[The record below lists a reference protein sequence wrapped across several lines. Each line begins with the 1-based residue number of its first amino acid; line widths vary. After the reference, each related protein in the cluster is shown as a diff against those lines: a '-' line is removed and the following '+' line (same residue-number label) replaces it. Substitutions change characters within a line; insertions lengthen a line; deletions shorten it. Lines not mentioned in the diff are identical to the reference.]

1 MCPRDPDDGPL
12 LALGAGAPP
21 LPPVGH
27 VPPCLRTHGLATER
41 MLAPLLIPLA
51 RAGLLRAPSSDP
63 SENCAP
69 STLLGESWRRHV
81 QRSGRR
87 APGAL
92 DIHLCIQPLV
102 QVLPDAAAA
111 AGVGRL
117 AITIDAGLCVV
128 VALSSVR
135 ERWGDLAAGVI
146 ATALR
151 KGLGRVLHVWD
162 PDDLEW
168 VAEWWIE
175 RLECFDDNPAEMA
188 FEVERIAEFN
198 GIREQLRRS
207 YASIRSRAELREAL
221 RALPEGPVR
230 RSAAALLTDSRST
243 RAHLPSATLDRCRFG
258 TGHPSAAVLLTNES
272 NDVVRHAYDEVQDD
286 AANGGHLAPPHA
298 VVLLD
303 TRSPARLAASAREV
317 QRVLR
322 TLSWGE
328 RLVHAIREP

>member
-12 LALGAGAPP
+12 LAFGAGAPP

-27 VPPCLRTHGLATER
+27 VPPLLRAHGLAMER
-41 MLAPLLIPLA
+41 MLATLLIPLA
-51 RAGLLRAPSSDP
+51 RAGLLRAPNGDRSEECPP
-63 SENCAP
+63 SR
-69 STLLGESWRRHV
+69 LLGESWRWHV
-81 QRSGRR
+81 RRAGRR
-87 APGAL
+87 GPGAL

-117 AITIDAGLCVV
+117 AITIDAGRCVV
-128 VALSSVR
+128 VALASVR
-135 ERWGDLAAGVI
+135 ERWGELAAGVI

-175 RLECFDDNPAEMA
+175 RLECFDDDPAEMA

-198 GIREQLRRS
+198 VIREQLRRS
-207 YASIRSRAELREAL
+207 YAAIRSRAGLREAL
-221 RALPEGPVR
+221 RTLPEGPVR
-230 RSAAALLTDSRST
+230 RSAAALLTDSREA
-243 RAHLPSATLDRCRFG
+243 RAHWPSATLERGRFG
-258 TGHPSAAVLLTNES
+258 TAHPTAAVLLTKEP

-286 AANGGHLAPPHA
+286 VANGGYLAPPHA

-328 RLVHAIREP
+328 RLVHAIRDP